1 MTCPL
6 HSSRE
11 CSCDPGSCKARP
23 YDHLT
28 DEQSEVCNRS
38 NLTVWAL
45 IGVAVAI
52 SALWVTVFVIPAFE
66 RVNHAYAMEA
76 KI

>member
-6 HSSRE
+6 RSARE
-11 CSCDPGSCKARP
+11 CSCEHGQCKANP
-23 YDHLT
+23 YRHLT
-28 DEQSEVCNRS
+28 DTQAEICKRS
-38 NLTVWAL
+38 NLAMWAS
-45 IGVAVAI
+45 IAVAVAI